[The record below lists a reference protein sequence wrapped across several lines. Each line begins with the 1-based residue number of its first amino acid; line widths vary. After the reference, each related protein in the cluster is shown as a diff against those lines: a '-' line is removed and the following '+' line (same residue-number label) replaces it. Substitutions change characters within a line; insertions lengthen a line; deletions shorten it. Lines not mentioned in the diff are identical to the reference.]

1 MLIDENIV
9 WINTNLRSII
19 LLKIALFLYNSM
31 LSSLLLQLL
40 PYKLYAWSRSI
51 IIALYEMSFKS
62 DLRRITSQNTF
73 FPAFYSFL
81 SGSAF
86 SVFLVS
92 LCRLEVR
99 SSVLISTPKLSL
111 CFSVAEHFSSW
122 WIILFVSSPMLLRFL
137 VTVLLRHFTCILPF
151 GFDFPTRHLSCSL
164 SWFLLGSELLICG
177 GASNPGVTVT
187 SFSLLWRFCL
197 GLLTNQ
203 RVSRDPPWVYF
214 AGSFMFLRYID

>member
-19 LLKIALFLYNSM
+19 LLKIALFLYNSI

-73 FPAFYSFL
+73 FLHFTVSWVGLLSQCSSFL
-81 SGSAF
+81 CADLRCD
-86 SVFLVS
+86 LVS
-92 LCRLEVR
+92 SFQPPNCLFAFRLQSILVHGE
-99 SSVLISTPKLSL
+99 LSYL
-111 CFSVAEHFSSW
+111 YLPPCCW
-122 WIILFVSSPMLLRFL
+122 DFL

-151 GFDFPTRHLSCSL
+151 GFDFPARHLSCSL

-197 GLLTNQ
+197 GLLTN
-203 RVSRDPPWVYF
+203 RHVSRDPPLGVFCWEFYV
-214 AGSFMFLRYID
+214 S